1 LLLRNTWKEW
11 STDILQIMF
20 VLVVL
25 DTCDVSVVRV
35 PVNWITYYSCTIR
48 PILIS
53 TFNFKFII
61 SFIFNLDIWFH
72 WMCRWTKS
80 NWAFLNEPPVMEA
93 PTNKYASQF
102 HIANL
107 GSTKTNTG
115 QHGISA
121 WLIGIVLSNSTFYIH
136 VM

>member
-1 LLLRNTWKEW
+1 
-11 STDILQIMF
+11 
-20 VLVVL
+20 
-25 DTCDVSVVRV
+25 V

-72 WMCRWTKS
+72 WMCRWTNS
-80 NWAFLNEPPVMEA
+80 NWASLNEPPVMEA

-115 QHGISA
+115 QHGIGA
-121 WLIGIVLSNSTFYIH
+121 WLIIGIVLSNSTLYIH
-136 VM
+136 VMNYIHECIVFIYGLKCICWYDIISDYMFCQL